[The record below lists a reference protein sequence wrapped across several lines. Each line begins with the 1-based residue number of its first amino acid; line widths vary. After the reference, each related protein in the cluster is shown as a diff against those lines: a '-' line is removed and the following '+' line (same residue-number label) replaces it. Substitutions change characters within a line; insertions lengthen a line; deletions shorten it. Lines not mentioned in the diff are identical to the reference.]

1 MTIPLKIT
9 NLKKTYAGGITGK
22 GIEALKGV
30 SLEVHSGEIFG
41 LLGPNGAGKTTL
53 VKSILGI
60 LKPTSGSCELFG
72 RQLSDP
78 TARAKV
84 GYLQENH
91 RFPRNMT
98 GRELITLAGRL
109 TGMPD
114 SAIRQRADLLLNRV
128 GMLEWAD
135 TKFAKYSKGMAQ
147 RVGIAQALIHDPDLL
162 ILDEPTD
169 GVDPVGR
176 AEIGKLIR
184 DLKAEGKTT
193 LINSHALA
201 EVENICDRVAIL
213 NQGRALTIGSV
224 AELTAIGLE
233 YVIQGAFN
241 DDCIHPPEEI
251 ASIISFSNNELIAHV
266 VTDSDIDRLSDWLRG
281 HGASIRSL
289 SQRRRSLETV
299 FLELVEEARAEVNG
313 VTREAP
319 APLTSAAQDSPTEK
333 TTEKG

>member
-1 MTIPLKIT
+1 MAIPLKIT
-9 NLKKTYAGGITGK
+9 DLKKTYAGGIGGK

-60 LKPTSGSCELFG
+60 LRPTSGSCELFG
-72 RQLSDP
+72 LPLTDP
-78 TARAKV
+78 SARAKV

-91 RFPRNMT
+91 RFPRSMT
-98 GRELITLAGRL
+98 GRALVTLSGRL
-109 TGMPD
+109 SGMRD
-114 SAIRQRADLLLNRV
+114 SEILARSDVLLDRV

-135 TKFAKYSKGMAQ
+135 TKFSKYSKGMAQ

-176 AEIGKLIR
+176 AEIAKLIR

-213 NQGRALTIGSV
+213 NQGKALAIGAVSG
-224 AELTAIGLE
+224 LTAIGLE
-233 YVIQGAFN
+233 YVINGVFAESCF
-241 DDCIHPPEEI
+241 HPPEEI
-251 ASIISFSNNELIAHV
+251 ATILSYSNNELVARV
-266 VTDSDIDRLSDWLRG
+266 VSDEAIDHLSDWLRG
-281 HGASIRSL
+281 NGASIRSL
-289 SQRRRSLETV
+289 SQRKRSLETV
-299 FLELVEEARAEVNG
+299 FLELVEQARTGAGNAASV
-313 VTREAP
+313 AP
-319 APLTSAAQDSPTEK
+319 KQDVSSERL
-333 TTEKG
+333 TEKG